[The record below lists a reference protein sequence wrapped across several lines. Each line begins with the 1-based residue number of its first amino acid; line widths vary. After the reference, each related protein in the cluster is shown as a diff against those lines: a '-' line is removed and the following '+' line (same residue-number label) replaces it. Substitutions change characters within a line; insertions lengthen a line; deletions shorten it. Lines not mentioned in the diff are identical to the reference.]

1 MSDIFER
8 ILMLK
13 KSPMFSEVHTEDLRA
28 VAQELEE
35 DVYFEGDR
43 VFEIN
48 DFGDHMYLIQR
59 GRIGISLNSDHS
71 SQDFIAEL
79 GPGECFGEMG
89 LLDDLPRSA
98 TAHVLRET
106 HILTLEKGCLRGL
119 IVSYPELAL
128 GMLRGISQRLRATNL
143 RTI

>member
-35 DVYFEGDR
+35 DAYFAGDR

-48 DFGDHMYLIQR
+48 DYGDHMYLIQS
-59 GRIGISLNSDHS
+59 GRIGISLNADKTSK
-71 SQDFIAEL
+71 DFIAEL

-89 LLDDLPRSA
+89 LLDDQPRSA
-98 TAHVLRET
+98 TAHVLEES
-106 HILTLEKGCLRGL
+106 HILTLEKGRLRGL

-143 RTI
+143 RTL